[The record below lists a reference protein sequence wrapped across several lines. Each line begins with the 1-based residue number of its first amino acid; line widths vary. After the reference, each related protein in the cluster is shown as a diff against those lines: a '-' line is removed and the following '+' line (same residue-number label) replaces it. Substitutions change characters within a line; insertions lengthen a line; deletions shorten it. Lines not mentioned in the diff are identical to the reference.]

1 MQHIHCII
9 FAFLYYIIMQQPS
22 YLFHTVYTNYF
33 YLFYMLGKVNWL
45 SRSCETELSQ
55 EAPPGTLDLLV
66 DVSKSSC

>member
-1 MQHIHCII
+1 
-9 FAFLYYIIMQQPS
+9 MQQPS

-45 SRSCETELSQ
+45 SRSCEMELSQ